1 MSFAEGVEEDS
12 SLSPL
17 SITGLP
23 REVCVAVWFH
33 EFVIGIVVVK
43 PLLRVV
49 IVPSQKL

>member
-23 REVCVAVWFH
+23 VRSVSRYGFM
-33 EFVIGIVVVK
+33 
-43 PLLRVV
+43 
-49 IVPSQKL
+49 SS